1 MLAKRCFFM
10 GIITLLSVSLAM
22 AQDPPAVHPVTE
34 EPLVIECF
42 RGTPAAIDGDLS
54 DWSLGAMTPA
64 VLDTE
69 EQIYPGAA
77 QGAAA
82 WDGPEDSSGKFYLL
96 WDDVNI
102 YIAVVMK
109 DDVLSQNKT
118 GGDIWNADGVEVFF
132 STLNAVTGHE
142 EHYQYGFDFKEQTW
156 NWCNMDGPGQSA
168 IDYVQAASTET
179 DDGYICEVAIE
190 HGQMLSLDF
199 EVGNTIGF
207 HPVFDDTDIDD
218 SDRELQMTWTG
229 REAHDQSLGF
239 GHIFLSDA
247 SVIPGPSSNP
257 SPANGAIDQSMGASL
272 SWWPG
277 DFAVSRDVYF
287 GENFDDVNEAS
298 RTDPRGVLVS
308 QDQKGTIYEPTS
320 FLEFAQTYYW
330 RVDEFNDAEPNSPWK
345 GNTWTFTVID
355 HFVVEDFEDYND
367 YSPDMIFETWFDGYE
382 VPTNGA
388 LVGHDADFSRGE
400 HIVETTV
407 FHGGKQSMPYYYDN
421 VGTATYSEAE
431 CAFSPAQDWTR
442 EGVGVL
448 SLWFRGHP
456 AYMGGFVEGPTG
468 TYTMTG
474 EGADI
479 WGNSDQFHFAWKE
492 FSGAG
497 SIVAKVESV
506 SETDPWA
513 KAGVMIR
520 DTLDA
525 DSRHAMMVVTPTSG
539 VSFQRRRTAGSTSS
553 DDTEAGIPAPQ
564 WVKLER
570 TIAGLIRAYYSA
582 DGSTWTQLGMA
593 QTVTMNSPMYIGLA
607 LTSHNSGVGCEA
619 RFSNVTSDGTGQWAD
634 EDIGLVSNEAEPMYV
649 TVKDGSGTAATVYN
663 DDPDASLISTWT
675 QWHVDLKGVGDAGV
689 VLTDV
694 SNLAIGFGSADDPQ
708 PGGSGLMFFDDIRL
722 YRSAEQVP

>member
-1 MLAKRCFFM
+1 MLAKKYLLV
-10 GIITLLSVSLAM
+10 GIITLLSVSLAI
-22 AQDPPAVHPVTE
+22 ADPPAVHPVTE
-34 EPLVIECF
+34 EPLVIECL

-54 DWSLGAMTPA
+54 DWSLGAMNPA
-64 VLDTE
+64 VLDAQ
-69 EQIYPGAA
+69 EQLSNDSSDRTT
-77 QGAAA
+77 
-82 WDGPEDSSGKFYLL
+82 WSSPEDSSGKFYLL

-109 DDVLSQNKT
+109 DDKLSQNKT
-118 GGDIWNADGVEVFF
+118 GDSIWNADAIEVFF
-132 STLNAVTGHE
+132 STTNFCPDCS
-142 EHYQYGFDFKEQTW
+142 EHYQYGFDFKEQKW
-156 NWCNMDGPGQSA
+156 NWCNMDGNGSREP
-168 IDYVQAASTET
+168 DYLQIASSETE
-179 DDGYICEVAIE
+179 DGYICEAAIE
-190 HGQMLSLDF
+190 YGRMESLEF

-207 HPVFDDTDIDD
+207 HPVFDDTDIDN
-218 SDRELQMTWTG
+218 SNREIQMTWTG
-229 REAHDQSLGF
+229 RIAHDQSLGY

-257 SPANGAIDQSMGASL
+257 SPANGAVDEDMWVSL
-272 SWWPG
+272 RWRPG
-277 DFAVSRDVYF
+277 DFAVSHDVYF
-287 GENFDDVNEAS
+287 GESFDDVNDAS

-308 QDQKGTIYEPTS
+308 QNQKGTIYEPPG
-320 FLEFAQTYYW
+320 FFEFAQTYYW

-355 HFVVEDFEDYND
+355 HFVVEDVEDYND
-367 YSPDMIFETWFDGYE
+367 YTPDQIFSTWLDGYE

-400 HIVETTV
+400 HIVETTIV
-407 FHGGKQSMPYYYDN
+407 HGGKQSMPYYYNN
-421 VGTATYSEAE
+421 VGTAAYSEAE
-431 CAFSPAQDWTR
+431 RALSPAQDWTR

-456 AYMGGFVEGPTG
+456 AYMGSFIEGPTG
-468 TYTMTG
+468 TYTMTA

-492 FSGAG
+492 FSGGG

-506 SETDPWA
+506 SDTDPWA

-539 VSFQRRRTAGSTSS
+539 VSFQRRRTANSSST
-553 DDTEAGIPAPQ
+553 DDTEAGITAPQ

-570 TIAGLIRAYYSA
+570 TIGGLVRAYYSA
-582 DGSTWTQLGMA
+582 DGSTWTQLGMP
-593 QTVTMNSPMYIGLA
+593 QTVTMNSPTYIGLA
-607 LTSHNSGVGCEA
+607 LTSHNSGVKCEA
-619 RFSNVTSDGTGQWAD
+619 KFSNITSDGTGQWVD
-634 EDIGLVSNEAEPMYV
+634 GDVGLLSNEAEPMYV
-649 TVKDGSGTAATVYN
+649 TVKDSSGTSATVYN

-675 QWHVDLKGVGDAGV
+675 QWCIDLKEVGDAGV

-694 SNLAIGFGSADDPQ
+694 SNLAIGFGDKDNPQ
-708 PGGSGLMFFDDIRL
+708 APGSGLMFFDDIRL
-722 YRSAEQVP
+722 YRPAEQAP